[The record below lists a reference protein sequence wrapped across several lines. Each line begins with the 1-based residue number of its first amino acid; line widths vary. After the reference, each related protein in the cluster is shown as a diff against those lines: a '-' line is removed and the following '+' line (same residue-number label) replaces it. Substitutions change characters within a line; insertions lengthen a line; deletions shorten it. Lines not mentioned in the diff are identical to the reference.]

1 VHFSQGSLYVADMMN
16 HRVLAFKAG
25 STQGTLVA
33 GTGKK
38 GDSLDKLANPTGIT
52 VCPKTNAVYVA
63 DNKNYRVVKWAPGA
77 QEGVLVAGG
86 SKGSGLAQF
95 KEPRDVAIGAA
106 GVYVSDRT
114 NGRVVL
120 WTEGAQE
127 GILLASVSSPTGLAA
142 ASDFLFIAEQNAHQ
156 VTAWSIQAE
165 EDEGNEDE
173 GKEDE
178 GKEDEGKDEGDG
190 EGLLP
195 EVGNMKLKT
204 LESDLH
210 RCAGSAAE
218 MLDDEIDPGDCARL
232 CDAKAACRFAV
243 YDAKNA
249 VCESYTT
256 CSRTEKTDAVW
267 IVYEKEGGEEWGE
280 MEQVIGDMHRV
291 VFDSHFKRCG
301 GRPKGGWDSLGR
313 DMDPEDCARACDAKS
328 TCKAAGYNT
337 KTAACAEFAACER
350 SQGSA
355 VVWVAY
361 KKGDDSAPPPPDPPS
376 GKCCMARCSA
386 GECAQG
392 LFCCPNQKRC
402 FDDTTGGSWGE
413 GCDACAEEEDTSPQ
427 PLPPPT
433 PRPTSW
439 RPPTPKPTSG
449 GGGGGSAENNAALN
463 AHNFYRC
470 MHGAPPMTWDTR
482 VEAKARE
489 WAQRGKFDH
498 SPNSF
503 RTINGVYHGE
513 NLAMGW
519 SGFDMKSATK
529 MWYDEI
535 NLTPGKRGRVDG
547 FSMQTGHYTQVVWKS
562 SVRLGCGESGGL
574 VVCMY
579 GPGGNYGG
587 EYGTQVSVKVKQASQ
602 CSQYSFIG
610 LHNQIEPDVKSQASF
625 PVEAPSR
632 KILT

>member
-1 VHFSQGSLYVADMMN
+1 
-16 HRVLAFKAG
+16 
-25 STQGTLVA
+25 
-33 GTGKK
+33 
-38 GDSLDKLANPTGIT
+38 
-52 VCPKTNAVYVA
+52 
-63 DNKNYRVVKWAPGA
+63 
-77 QEGVLVAGG
+77 
-86 SKGSGLAQF
+86 
-95 KEPRDVAIGAA
+95 
-106 GVYVSDRT
+106 
-114 NGRVVL
+114 
-120 WTEGAQE
+120 
-127 GILLASVSSPTGLAA
+127 
-142 ASDFLFIAEQNAHQ
+142 
-156 VTAWSIQAE
+156 
-165 EDEGNEDE
+165 
-173 GKEDE
+173 
-178 GKEDEGKDEGDG
+178 
-190 EGLLP
+190 
-195 EVGNMKLKT
+195 
-204 LESDLH
+204 
-210 RCAGSAAE
+210 
-218 MLDDEIDPGDCARL
+218 
-232 CDAKAACRFAV
+232 
-243 YDAKNA
+243 
-249 VCESYTT
+249 
-256 CSRTEKTDAVW
+256 
-267 IVYEKEGGEEWGE
+267 
-280 MEQVIGDMHRV
+280 
-291 VFDSHFKRCG
+291 
-301 GRPKGGWDSLGR
+301 
-313 DMDPEDCARACDAKS
+313 MDPEDCARACDAKS

-433 PRPTSW
+433 P
-439 RPPTPKPTSG
+439 
-449 GGGGGSAENNAALN
+449 
-463 AHNFYRC
+463 
-470 MHGAPPMTWDTR
+470 WDTR

-562 SVRLGCGESGGL
+562 SLRLGCGESGGL

-579 GPGGNYGG
+579 
-587 EYGTQVSVKVKQASQ
+587 
-602 CSQYSFIG
+602 
-610 LHNQIEPDVKSQASF
+610 
-625 PVEAPSR
+625 
-632 KILT
+632 

>member
-1 VHFSQGSLYVADMMN
+1 VVAGGNKAGKKKNQLKKPEGLAIAGDGSVLVADTMNHRVVRWGEADTEGVVVFGGKKGNKLTDLFKPTSVAVDGQDIYICDSSNNRILKVRESMADAQVVAGGSKGKKLNQLNKPFDVHFFQGSLYVADMMN
-16 HRVLAFKAG
+16 HRVLVFKAG

-38 GDSLDKLANPTGIT
+38 GTSLDKLANPTGIT

-156 VTAWSIQAE
+156 VTAWSIQAK
-165 EDEGNEDE
+165 EDEGKEDE

-195 EVGNMKLKT
+195 EVGNMKLKN
-204 LESDLH
+204 LDSDLH
-210 RCAGSAAE
+210 RCAGPAAE

-256 CSRTEKTDAVW
+256 CSKTEKTDTVW
-267 IVYEKEGGEEWGE
+267 IVYEKEGGEETGE

-291 VFDSHFKRCG
+291 VFDSHFQRCG
-301 GRPKGGWDSLGR
+301 GRPRGGWDGLGR
-313 DMDPEDCARACDAKS
+313 GMDPEDCGR
-328 TCKAAGYNT
+328 KAA
-337 KTAACAEFAACER
+337 KR
-350 SQGSA
+350 
-355 VVWVAY
+355 
-361 KKGDDSAPPPPDPPS
+361 P
-376 GKCCMARCSA
+376 AR
-386 GECAQG
+386 
-392 LFCCPNQKRC
+392 
-402 FDDTTGGSWGE
+402 
-413 GCDACAEEEDTSPQ
+413 
-427 PLPPPT
+427 
-433 PRPTSW
+433 
-439 RPPTPKPTSG
+439 
-449 GGGGGSAENNAALN
+449 
-463 AHNFYRC
+463 
-470 MHGAPPMTWDTR
+470 
-482 VEAKARE
+482 
-489 WAQRGKFDH
+489 
-498 SPNSF
+498 
-503 RTINGVYHGE
+503 
-513 NLAMGW
+513 W
-519 SGFDMKSATK
+519 SK
-529 MWYDEI
+529 
-535 NLTPGKRGRVDG
+535 
-547 FSMQTGHYTQVVWKS
+547 
-562 SVRLGCGESGGL
+562 
-574 VVCMY
+574 
-579 GPGGNYGG
+579 
-587 EYGTQVSVKVKQASQ
+587 
-602 CSQYSFIG
+602 
-610 LHNQIEPDVKSQASF
+610 
-625 PVEAPSR
+625 
-632 KILT
+632 